1 MEISLYYV
9 SGIWLECSL
18 AFDVLWSDFSSDTLG
33 VVPPPNGA
41 TQPRTG
47 EETTVPTANKN
58 YIIRTRLTRFNTGY
72 IAGVGP
78 LQYKQERPPIT
89 HNIVQERE

>member
-1 MEISLYYV
+1 MDGRTRGGSYGQQTKSNLR
-9 SGIWLECSL
+9 
-18 AFDVLWSDFSSDTLG
+18 AD
-33 VVPPPNGA
+33 VVPLPNGA